1 MKKIEKGEL
10 GWIGFAVV
18 LIAVLRH
25 RLPTQLE
32 AAYMVTALTLLFL
45 AQSLIRDLWLMY
57 SRKGQAGESK
67 KLRCFCVESVVGFV
81 PIILAAALIGL
92 GIRPQIAV
100 SASIWPLAAA
110 FVMALGFLIKDYVI
124 DLRTL
129 KVRKEKDHINIIFKW

>member
-32 AAYMVTALTLLFL
+32 AAYMLTALTLLFL